1 MRRLTAGLALLIAV
15 PCGLRAQRAVVPVR
29 GTVVDSAGHPI
40 ESVEV
45 TATAVGRL
53 TRTNDAG
60 RFEIDTVVVGPNRLL
75 VRRLGWK
82 AIDTAFVLD
91 ARNPLELHL
100 VMTRVAQSLEEIRI
114 VSHDDCP
121 IRTLEGFQ
129 CRRRA
134 GLGAFRDS
142 AELAALNP
150 TCYANMAEGMEGI
163 RVVYRGDSPCPTLE
177 STKGWRCIRTLV
189 DGRLAQVGGGLRMSD
204 YIGVEFYDEED
215 KVPEWYKRWAFANAT
230 SGTKTYSRPGLPT
243 AYGRAGMPGRPCALL
258 VVWTHF
264 APRFDPSL
272 DQDKSATRAMK
283 SRRDSLAA
291 FQKSIVDSL
300 RQLKKLN

>member
-1 MRRLTAGLALLIAV
+1 MRKLTAGLALLIALPLV
-15 PCGLRAQRAVVPVR
+15 LHAQRPLAPVR

-45 TATAVGRL
+45 TATGVGRA
-53 TRTNDAG
+53 TRTNSEG
-60 RFEIDTVVVGPNRLL
+60 RFQIDTLVVGPNRLL

-82 AIDTAFVLD
+82 AIDTTFMLYAK
-91 ARNPLELHL
+91 NPLELHL
-100 VMTRVAQSLEEIRI
+100 VMSRLAQTLEEVRI

-150 TCYANMAEGMEGI
+150 TCYANMAEGMEGV

-177 STKGWRCIRTLV
+177 STKGWRCLRTLV
-189 DGRLAQVGGGLRMSD
+189 DGRLAPVGGGLRMSD
-204 YIGVEFYDEED
+204 YIGIEFYDEED

-230 SGTKTYSRPGLPT
+230 SGTKTYSPPGLPT
-243 AYGRAGMPGRPCALL
+243 VYGRAGMPGRPCALL

-264 APRFDPSL
+264 APRFDPKL
-272 DQDKSATRAMK
+272 DQNKNATRAMK

-291 FQKSIVDSL
+291 LQKAIVDSL
-300 RQLKKLN
+300 KALKKP

>member
-1 MRRLTAGLALLIAV
+1 MRRLTAGLALLIAL
-15 PCGLRAQRAVVPVR
+15 PCGLRAQRAVAPVR

-45 TATAVGRL
+45 TATAVGRF

-60 RFEIDTVVVGPNRLL
+60 HFEIDTLVVGPNRLL
-75 VRRLGWK
+75 LRRLGWK
-82 AIDTAFVLD
+82 PIDTTVMLY

-100 VMTRVAQSLEEIRI
+100 VMSRLAQSLEEVRI

-150 TCYANMAEGMEGI
+150 TCYANMFDGMEGV
-163 RVVYRGDSPCPTLE
+163 RVVSRGDSPCPQLE
-177 STKGWRCIRTLV
+177 STKGWRCLRTLV
-189 DGRLAQVGGGLRMSD
+189 DGRLATAGAVKLSD
-204 YIGVEFYDEED
+204 YIGVEFYDEES

-230 SGTKTYSRPGLPT
+230 AGTKTYTPPGKPT
-243 AYGRAGMPGRPCALL
+243 VYGRAGMPGRGCALL

-272 DQDKSATRAMK
+272 DQDRNATRAMK
-283 SRRDSLAA
+283 VRRDSIAA
-291 FQKSIVDSL
+291 WQKSIVDSL
-300 RQLKKLN
+300 KGFKKPN

>member
-1 MRRLTAGLALLIAV
+1 MLLIAL
-15 PCGLRAQRAVVPVR
+15 PFGLQAQRAMAPVR
-29 GTVVDSAGHPI
+29 GIVVDSAGHPI

-53 TRTNDAG
+53 ARTNEAG
-60 RFEIDTVVVGPNRLL
+60 RFEIDTLVVGPNRLL

-82 AIDTAFVLD
+82 PIDTTFVLS
-91 ARNPLELHL
+91 AKNPLELHL
-100 VMTRVAQSLEEIRI
+100 VMSRVAQQLEEVRI

-150 TCYANMAEGMEGI
+150 TCYANMLDGMEGV
-163 RVVYRGDSPCPTLE
+163 RVVNRGDSPCPSLE
-177 STKGWRCIRTLV
+177 STKGWRCLRTLV
-189 DGRLAQVGGGLRMSD
+189 DGRIAPAMGQLKLSD
-204 YIGVEFYDEED
+204 YIGVEFYDEES

-230 SGTKTYSRPGLPT
+230 AGTKTYSPPGMPT
-243 AYGRAGMPGRPCALL
+243 VYGRAGMPGRACALL

-272 DQDKSATRAMK
+272 DQDKNATRAMK
-283 SRRDSLAA
+283 VRRDSIAA
-291 FQKSIVDSL
+291 WQKAIIDSL
-300 RQLKKLN
+300 RAPKKPD